1 MHLRPNY
8 ELPHE
13 VMMCDGEEEKY
24 DIVIKIFLL
33 MMLSLILEFPSVLG
47 YSRYL
52 AFLDVPIKSSWI
64 F

>member
-1 MHLRPNY
+1 
-8 ELPHE
+8 
-13 VMMCDGEEEKY
+13 MCDGEEEKY